1 MNIIVLMKLCA
12 NPEKG
17 VMKKDGTVDR
27 EKSEALPNPYDRNA
41 LEEALKI
48 REKHGGKISIIF
60 MGRVTD
66 NAKEMLKDALARAA
80 GKDKETIEAAKDDE
94 AIILCD
100 EILAASDTRATSYA
114 LAKAIKKIGRFDLIF
129 CGMQAID
136 GDTAQVGP
144 QVAEELGIP
153 QITYVKEVVEVRKDS
168 VAAKR
173 LIEGGE
179 ETDKASL
186 PVLLTVTNLAN
197 EPRLPSLKGML
208 AAKGK
213 KIFVWKADDV
223 GIDEKKVGLAGSP
236 TRVKK
241 IQWLT
246 KEKSDCK
253 LAQGENALEQV
264 SDLLEKM
271 KEDKVDLKG
280 ASNE

>member
-1 MNIIVLMKLCA
+1 MNMIVLMKLCA

-27 EKSEALPNPYDRNA
+27 EKSETLPNPYDRNA

-48 REKHGGKISIIF
+48 RDTSGGKISIIF

-80 GKDKETIEAAKDDE
+80 GKDKEAIEAAKDDE

-100 EILAASDTRATSYA
+100 KKLAASDTRATAYA
-114 LAKAIKKIGRFDLIF
+114 LAKAIKKISKFDLIF

-153 QITYVKEVVEVRKDS
+153 QITYVKQIVEVKKNTI
-168 VAAKR
+168 VAKR

-179 ETDKASL
+179 ETVKTTL
-186 PVLLTVTNLAN
+186 PALLTVTNLAN
-197 EPRLPSLKGML
+197 EPRFPGLRGAM
-208 AAKGK
+208 AAKK
-213 KIFVWKADDV
+213 KQIIVWRAEDV
-223 GIDEKKVGLAGSP
+223 GVDEKKVGGSGSP
-236 TRVKK
+236 TRVVK
-241 IQWLT
+241 QVQLT
-246 KEKSDCK
+246 KGKSACK
-253 LAQGENALEQV
+253 LVQGENV
-264 SDLLEKM
+264 SELVADLLEKL

-280 ASNE
+280 ANNE